1 MYKMSLVN
9 CSVVPDESSL
19 VLIQDLLQ
27 MFVSLVVRVLEDL
40 VALEFILD
48 RYLHAQLILHV

>member
-1 MYKMSLVN
+1 MYKFSLVS
-9 CSVVPDESSL
+9 CFVVPDESPL
-19 VLIQDLLQ
+19 VLFQELLQ
-27 MFVSLVVRVLEDL
+27 MLVSLEVRVLEDL